1 MKLIESNGLYA
12 EIDGVETPILSPW
25 SDSSNPIS
33 CTREMRGGWLYLGS
47 YSKDDELLIDFVSI
61 RGFRKIAR
69 WRVSRSGEY
78 IDQSEFSSAR
88 NGIFGKHPSYT
99 HTNSAYNLA
108 RYAKGS
114 SNDLQIYCGIKYL
127 LRDPVAAT
135 EYINSYRPTH
145 GKTFQRAK
153 LSDINMHAV
162 VIFNHNYARNIPHL
176 DQIYSDKFA
185 SATYVLPNVAPISPR
200 CFAFPAG
207 SYSYHTLIY
216 YAIEKILQHN
226 GVDEDGW
233 YLFTQ
238 DDVYLNKNFTQDAV
252 GRFFRQTRSHSSLY
266 YKNALTESWD
276 YDSDWV
282 WNERV
287 LTNLYRPKE
296 FVSGNGYEGFEPL
309 FQKEFLSSGV
319 GDIFALRGAYLREFA
334 DVLGNYIGQNVFPEV
349 SIPSALKALA
359 MITET
364 ESGQFRGEY
373 LWGEDRAKINLE
385 YLRVFD
391 TTDRLFLHPVKI
403 SLIKQ
408 YRNAGVEP
416 ANAGSVPSK

>member
-1 MKLIESNGLYA
+1 MKLVESNGLYA

-25 SDSSNPIS
+25 SDASNPLS
-33 CTREMRGGWLYLGS
+33 CTREMRGDWLYLGS

-61 RGFRKIAR
+61 NGFKKIAR
-69 WRVSRSGEY
+69 WRVNRSGEY

-88 NGIFGKHPSYT
+88 NGIFEKHPSYT
-99 HTNSAYNLA
+99 HTNSPHNLA
-108 RYAKGS
+108 QYAQRS
-114 SNDLQIYCGIKYL
+114 SNDLQIYFGIKYL
-127 LRDPVAAT
+127 LRDSAGAA
-135 EYINSYRPTH
+135 EFINSYRPTH
-145 GKTFQRAK
+145 DETFRRAT
-153 LSDINMHAV
+153 SSNINMHAV

-226 GVDEDGW
+226 IVDEDGW

-238 DDVYLNKNFTQDAV
+238 DDVYLNKNFTQNAV
-252 GRFFRQTRSHSSLY
+252 GRFFHQTSNRSSLY
-266 YKNALTESWD
+266 YKDALADSWD
-276 YDSDWV
+276 YNSDWV

-287 LTNLYRPKE
+287 LTSLYRQKE
-296 FVSGNGYEGFEPL
+296 FVSGNGYEGFEPF

-319 GDIFALRGAYLREFA
+319 GDIFAVCGAYLREFA
-334 DVLGNYIGQNVFPEV
+334 DVLGSYIGQNVFPEV
-349 SIPSALKALA
+349 SIPSSLKTLA
-359 MITET
+359 TITGT

-373 LWGEDRAKINLE
+373 LWGEDRAKIDLE

-403 SLIKQ
+403 SLIKR
-408 YRNAGVEP
+408 YRNVDAEP
-416 ANAGSVPSK
+416 ANAGSHPPE